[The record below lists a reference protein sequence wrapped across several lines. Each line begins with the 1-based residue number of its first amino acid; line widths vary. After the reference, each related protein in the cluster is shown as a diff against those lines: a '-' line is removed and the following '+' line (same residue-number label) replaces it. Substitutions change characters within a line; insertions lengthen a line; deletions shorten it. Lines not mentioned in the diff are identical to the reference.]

1 MSRRVNKYKHHLKF
15 LSVCDHK
22 TCKQLIGKAD
32 KELINC
38 ICECALNILKGS
50 VPLKPQDK
58 KKLIKRKRDLRA
70 LTSKSINIADKK
82 RIIQKGNGFLPM
94 LLGPIIATLGSLLF
108 KK

>member
-1 MSRRVNKYKHHLKF
+1 MN
-15 LSVCDHK
+15 
-22 TCKQLIGKAD
+22 CKITEQQTRQIMRLDGDVTQLIGKAD

-70 LTSKSINIADKK
+70 LTSKSTSIVDKK

-94 LLGPIIATLGSLLF
+94 LLRPIIATLGSLLF

>member
-50 VPLKPQDK
+50 VPLIIIIIISLFTQNN
-58 KKLIKRKRDLRA
+58 
-70 LTSKSINIADKK
+70 TCIAVL
-82 RIIQKGNGFLPM
+82 QW
-94 LLGPIIATLGSLLF
+94 
-108 KK
+108 

>member
-22 TCKQLIGKAD
+22 TCKQLVCKAD

-70 LTSKSINIADKK
+70 LTSKSTNIADKK